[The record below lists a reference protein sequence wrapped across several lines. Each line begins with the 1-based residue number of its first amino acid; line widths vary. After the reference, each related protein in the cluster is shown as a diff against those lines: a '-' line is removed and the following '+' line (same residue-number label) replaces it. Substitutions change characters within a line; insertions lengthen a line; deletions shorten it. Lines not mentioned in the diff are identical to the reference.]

1 MFWHLFKYKI
11 KHLIRSKDETFWI
24 IIFPLILGTCFN
36 AAFGNITTSEE
47 SFHTIDVAIVL
58 EQNTNTDMIKSTFD
72 AMSESSEDEEALL
85 SIKYT
90 DTEEAEAL
98 LKNKKITGIIKFE
111 DNTPSLTIREEG
123 INESIL
129 KEVLDKYIQTS
140 NVITSIAIS
149 NNDNISETE
158 LNNILSGLTSEAN
171 HIKTKKL
178 TDGNTD
184 YITDYFYSL
193 IAMTS
198 LFGSLLGVT
207 CAKQMKAN
215 LSALGM
221 RKNLAPV
228 NRLTIILSDFFASY
242 TVLVVGDLLLIAYLE
257 FILKVNLGGKLGL
270 VILTSLVGSLI
281 GLSSGIFIGSIPKLS
296 ENMKMAINLSGSL
309 FSSFLSGLMVSGIK
323 YQIEK
328 ILPIVNRLNPATLI
342 TDALYSLNIYDTYDK
357 FSVCMITL
365 VIYSIIFCTLSYLM
379 TRREQYACL

>member
-11 KHLIRSKDETFWI
+11 KQLIRSTDTTFWI
-24 IIFPLILGTCFN
+24 IAFPLILGTCFN
-36 AAFGNITTSEE
+36 AAFGNVTSSEE

-58 EQNTNTDMIKSTFD
+58 EQNNNNDMIKSTFD
-72 AMSESSEDEEALL
+72 AMTKSDGDDEALL
-85 SIKYT
+85 SITYT
-90 DTEEAEAL
+90 DNKKAEDL
-98 LKNKKITGIIKFE
+98 LKDKKITGIIKFE
-111 DNTPSLTIREEG
+111 NTTPALTIREEG

-149 NNDNISETE
+149 NNGNISESE
-158 LNNILSGLTSEAN
+158 LNNILLGLTTDTN

-193 IAMTS
+193 IAMAS
-198 LFGSLLGVT
+198 LFGSLLGVA
-207 CAKQMKAN
+207 CAKEMKAN

-221 RKNLAPV
+221 RKNLVPV

-242 TVLVVGDLLLIAYLE
+242 TILVVGDLLLIAYLDL
-257 FILKVNLGGKLGL
+257 ILKVNLGGKLGL

-281 GLSSGIFIGSIPKLS
+281 GLSSGIFVGSLPKLS
-296 ENMKMAINLSGSL
+296 ENTKMAINLSGSL
-309 FSSFLSGLMVSGIK
+309 FSSFLSGLMISGIK

-328 ILPIVNRLNPATLI
+328 IVPIVNRLNPATLI

-357 FSVCMITL
+357 FIVCMITL